1 MLLSMLTGGSIQD
14 TVISLLL
21 SLPIIILALTI
32 HETAHGYA
40 AWKCGDPTAYNLGRL
55 SLNPIKHLDLIGTLC
70 MLLVGFGWAKPVPI
84 NTRYFRNPKR
94 DMAIT
99 AAAGP
104 LSNLLLG
111 AFFAVLFGILEAFYI
126 EQNYLC
132 FLQAEG
138 SSELLCNIFYWAATL
153 CMIGALVNFTFAFF
167 NLIPIPPFDGS
178 RIFFAFLPTKAYFAI
193 MRYERQIMYGLLIAL
208 MACSIF
214 FDFSPTAWLA
224 EQLTD
229 LISHPFRNIFL
240 KQVLLPEFFA

>member
-14 TVISLLL
+14 MIIYLLL
-21 SLPIIILALTI
+21 SLPIIVLSLSL

-55 SLNPIKHLDLIGTLC
+55 SLNPIKHLDLMGTLC

-84 NTRYFRNPKR
+84 NTRYFRKPKR

-111 AFFAVLFGILEAFYI
+111 AFFALLYGAFVAFWQYYGFVGETELWYNVLDWSA
-126 EQNYLC
+126 QLC
-132 FLQAEG
+132 V
-138 SSELLCNIFYWAATL
+138 
-153 CMIGALVNFTFAFF
+153 IGALVNFTFAFF

-178 RIFFAFLPTKAYFAI
+178 RIFFSFLPTKTYFAI
-193 MRYERQIMYGLLIAL
+193 MRYEQQIMYGLLIAL
-208 MACSIF
+208 LACSIF
-214 FDFSPTAWLA
+214 FDFSPAAWLA
-224 EQLTD
+224 EKTTI
-229 LISHPFRNIFL
+229 LIADPIYKL
-240 KQVLLPEFFA
+240 LLGKVLLP